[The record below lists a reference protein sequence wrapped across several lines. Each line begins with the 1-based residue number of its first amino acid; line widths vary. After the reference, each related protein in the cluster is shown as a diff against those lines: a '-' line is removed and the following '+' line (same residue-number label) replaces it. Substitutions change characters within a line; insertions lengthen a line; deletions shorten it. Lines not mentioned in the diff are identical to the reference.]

1 VESEMKRGT
10 VDIRVRMGEVDM
22 QGFAF
27 HPKYFEWFSVGRVE
41 YLRSACDISFTSD
54 GKPVIGGQ
62 VREMTFVVKEISCRF
77 MSPARFDD
85 LLELHTTIKD
95 IKGSEVLLEHELYRK
110 ADKKLLARAD
120 CKWTCISTENFRP
133 TEVPED
139 VAKMFQDP

>member
-1 VESEMKRGT
+1 MKTGT
-10 VDIRVRMGEVDM
+10 VDIRVRMSEVDM

-27 HPKYFEWFSVGRVE
+27 HSKYFEWFSIGRIE
-41 YLRSACDISFTSD
+41 YLRSACGISFTSD
-54 GKPVIGGQ
+54 GRPLIGGK
-62 VREMTFVVKEISCRF
+62 VRKMTFVVKEISCRF

-110 ADKKLLARAD
+110 VNKKLLARAN
-120 CKWTCISTENFRP
+120 CRWTCISTENFRS

>member
-1 VESEMKRGT
+1 MKTGT

-62 VREMTFVVKEISCRF
+62 VRKMTFVVKEISCRF